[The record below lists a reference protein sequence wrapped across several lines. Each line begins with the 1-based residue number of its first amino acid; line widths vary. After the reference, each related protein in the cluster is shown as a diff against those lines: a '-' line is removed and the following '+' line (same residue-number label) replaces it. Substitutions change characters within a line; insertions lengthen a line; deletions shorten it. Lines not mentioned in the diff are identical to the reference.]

1 MRATLLLVVVL
12 AAIGAVASAPTII
25 KDGAVASAAF
35 HGEWASAATPQ
46 PWHEDDASGA
56 AKRRRHESPAFDQI
70 IVETVEQPAR
80 HRPSLA
86 FILFVIVTSLFIGAI
101 ALLLCVLCLLKAF
114 NAQIAYRSVAQR
126 DDTFC
131 VVENRGKPL
140 ADVMFKQRPDYVDT
154 EAPIARKER
163 EVAQSAR
170 DFPNSARD
178 GTKAAREGTKGVRD
192 VKYSIRDLH
201 HSVRDTPV
209 HSARDMPTY
218 NAPTGDYWEPP
229 YSRDMQ
235 QYTREG
241 SNKRRGA
248 YKSSAKVHHRDELY
262 SEEENGGEHNCG
274 KALSNLRL
282 DLRINQEP
290 GRKNKN
296 VSGGGVI
303 RQYPMESYSPPSFSS
318 GENTNISH
326 VSKSRPLLFSLSPDK
341 KPAKDHASKTS
352 SIRDAK
358 THKVKEISAVRP
370 SSSRDS
376 QVSEVDEHFFGE
388 QNATEAFWS
397 VTPNSKAGRPPSK
410 NTEPT
415 PRKASTTSHLGRT
428 TPQPE
433 DVARQLIAN
442 ATDQLTL
449 DQVKA
454 LIDEILNK
462 KAIKKGKDRS

>member
-1 MRATLLLVVVL
+1 MGSTILLVVVL
-12 AAIGAVASAPTII
+12 AAIGAVAPAPTII
-25 KDGAVASAAF
+25 KDGEVASAAF
-35 HGEWASAATPQ
+35 RGEWASAATPQ
-46 PWHEDDASGA
+46 PWHDDDASGA

-80 HRPSLA
+80 HRPSLV

-114 NAQIAYRSVAQR
+114 NAQIAYRSVAQK

-131 VVENRGKPL
+131 VVENRGRPL
-140 ADVMFKQRPDYVDT
+140 ANVMFKQRPDYEDA

-170 DFPNSARD
+170 DLPRSARD
-178 GTKAAREGTKGVRD
+178 GTKTAREGTKSVRD
-192 VKYSIRDLH
+192 VKYSTRDVL
-201 HSVRDTPV
+201 HSVRDAPV
-209 HSARDMPTY
+209 HSARDVPAY

-241 SNKRRGA
+241 SNRRRGA
-248 YKSSAKVHHRDELY
+248 YKSSAKVHHRNELY
-262 SEEENGGEHNCG
+262 SDDEDVEEHNCG

-296 VSGGGVI
+296 VHGGGVI
-303 RQYPMESYSPPSFSS
+303 RQYPMESYSPPSYSS
-318 GENTNISH
+318 GEDTNISR
-326 VSKSRPLLFSLSPDK
+326 VSKSRPLLFSLNPDK
-341 KPAKDHASKTS
+341 KQAKDHGSKT

-358 THKVKEISAVRP
+358 THKVKGSSPVRP
-370 SSSRDS
+370 SGSKDS

-388 QNATEAFWS
+388 QNASETFWS
-397 VTPNSKAGRPPSK
+397 TTPNSKAGRPPSR

-415 PRKASTTSHLGRT
+415 PRKASTTPHLGRT

-433 DVARQLIAN
+433 DVVRQHIAN

-462 KAIKKGKDRS
+462 KANKKGKDGS